1 MVRRSACADHFQ
13 TAFMT
18 ATRRGIS
25 STILLAALGVSAPV
39 IRRKTS
45 LFSKVP
51 SQCILDSHLSNM
63 RFEKVEHRT
72 FLSLTFV
79 VNSKDNLIT
88 SASVRKKREIVARE
102 V

>member
-1 MVRRSACADHFQ
+1 M
-13 TAFMT
+13 
-18 ATRRGIS
+18 RGSLPNGFHDSNPAGNI

-79 VNSKDNLIT
+79 ANSKDNLIT